1 MKQFAFGGACY
12 VGVAKSTFIW
22 DNGTGGID
30 TYFRSTPLINQT
42 WNPPKPKGKRS
53 FLGPGDSQA
62 KKRAKGTSPNIQ
74 WTPNQKI
81 HAMEL
86 WLKRIAKRRIEPQ
99 QDESSRIKIGYVKN
113 AKARTL
119 FNNSILTTTKHR
131 ILVFTSSAVIRRNR
145 EHGLWT
151 TRTLY
156 GTAKPNHTQRH
167 HQRGGGSFFCEN
179 GTEKCFKLQC
189 SA

>member
-1 MKQFAFGGACY
+1 MSLQAAFAKQREANPETENVGHGESKKERQAAAKQALMDKIAQGEKVWRGGRWCAAAKKRGGQRTMKQFAFGGACY

-22 DNGTGGID
+22 GNGTGGID

-86 WLKRIAKRRIEPQ
+86 WLKRIAKRRIE
-99 QDESSRIKIGYVKN
+99 SYVI
-113 AKARTL
+113 
-119 FNNSILTTTKHR
+119 S
-131 ILVFTSSAVIRRNR
+131 
-145 EHGLWT
+145 
-151 TRTLY
+151 
-156 GTAKPNHTQRH
+156 Q
-167 HQRGGGSFFCEN
+167 
-179 GTEKCFKLQC
+179 
-189 SA
+189 